1 MLKVENLVK
10 TFKGGKEATLKG
22 LNFEVNDGEVIGL
35 VGKNGAGKS
44 TTLKCILG
52 ILPFE
57 AGKIS
62 LDGYDIKKDEK
73 KVKSLIGY
81 VPDNHK
87 IYENLTGREY
97 LNFMADVY
105 GVNDEKRRKNIKYY
119 GDLFE
124 MTDALDMQIS
134 SCSHGMHQ
142 KLCIMGALVHDP
154 KMWVLDEPF
163 LGLDIASINK
173 VVDCVRKYAKTN
185 NHIVLFSSHSLDNVF
200 KVCDKVCVV
209 EKGRIVGTYDL
220 QNKKNYSVLQAL
232 LN

>member
-1 MLKVENLVK
+1 MLKVKNLVK
-10 TFKGGKEATLKG
+10 TFRGAKSATLKG
-22 LNFEVNDGEVIGL
+22 VNFEVNDGEVVGL

-57 AGKIS
+57 SGEIS
-62 LDGYDIKKDEK
+62 LDGYDIKKDENK
-73 KVKSLIGY
+73 MKSLIGY

-105 GVNDEKRRKNIKYY
+105 GVSYEQRRKNIEYY
-119 GDLFE
+119 SDLFE

-134 SCSHGMHQ
+134 SYSHGMHQ
-142 KLCIMGALVHDP
+142 KTCIMGALVHEP

-163 LGLDIASINK
+163 VGLDVASINK
-173 VVDCVRKYAKTN
+173 VVDCVIKYAKTN
-185 NHIVLFSSHSLDNVF
+185 NNIVLFSSHSLDNVF
-200 KVCDKVCVV
+200 RVCDKVCVV
-209 EKGRIVGTYDL
+209 EKGRVVGIYNTR
-220 QNKKNYSVLQAL
+220 NKRNYPILQAL